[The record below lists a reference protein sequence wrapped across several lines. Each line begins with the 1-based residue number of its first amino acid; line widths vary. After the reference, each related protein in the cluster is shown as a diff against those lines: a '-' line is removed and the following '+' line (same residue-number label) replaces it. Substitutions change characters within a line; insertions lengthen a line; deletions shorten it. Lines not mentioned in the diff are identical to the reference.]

1 MRDGKVGTAA
11 SRRNFLQ
18 RDDIRIDLADHV
30 ENALRFAAPVAPDG
44 AVHVVRGK
52 PQNHNHRSARHI
64 AAHVA
69 LAEES
74 ERDER

>member
-1 MRDGKVGTAA
+1 
-11 SRRNFLQ
+11 
-18 RDDIRIDLADHV
+18 
-30 ENALRFAAPVAPDG
+30 
-44 AVHVVRGK
+44 VHVVRGK

>member
-18 RDDIRIDLADHV
+18 RDDVRIDLADHV

-52 PQNHNHRSARHI
+52 PQNHPSARHI